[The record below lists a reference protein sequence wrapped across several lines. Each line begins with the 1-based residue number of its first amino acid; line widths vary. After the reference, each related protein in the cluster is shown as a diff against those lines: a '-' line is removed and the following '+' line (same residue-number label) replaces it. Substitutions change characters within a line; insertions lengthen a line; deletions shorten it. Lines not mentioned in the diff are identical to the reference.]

1 MWSEMRKRGKTETKG
16 IQRESREGI
25 LEDGALER
33 WLGIQK
39 ERRHRYSVC
48 CHPEA
53 EALTKGL

>member
-1 MWSEMRKRGKTETKG
+1 MRKRGRTETKG
-16 IQRESREGI
+16 IRRESREGV
-25 LEDGALER
+25 LEEGVLER

-53 EALTKGL
+53 ETLTRGL